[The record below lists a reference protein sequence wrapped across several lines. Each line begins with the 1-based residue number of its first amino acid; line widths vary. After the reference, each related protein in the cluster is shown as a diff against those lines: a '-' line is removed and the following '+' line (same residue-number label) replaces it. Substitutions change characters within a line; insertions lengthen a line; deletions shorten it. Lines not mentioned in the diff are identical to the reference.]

1 LKKISNYSYMNKAR
15 LEGKKIV
22 CLGGG
27 NAMPKAVLAG
37 LKKFP
42 VKISVI
48 CAMLDT
54 GGSAGRLR
62 KDYGIVSPG
71 DIRRAFIALA
81 NTSPA
86 VGELFN
92 YRFDDG
98 ELAGHNFANLLI
110 TALEL
115 SSKNYKATLK
125 ELNRLLNINPNHKV
139 LPATLDK
146 AELCAELDNGEIIR
160 GETNID
166 IPKHDAKHSIKKIFL
181 EPEAKAYGAALHEIK
196 DADAIIIGPGDLY
209 SSLAQILL
217 VKGMARAICKSRAQK
232 IYICNLHTKHGE
244 TDHYSVEDFTG
255 KIEEFLGCPVDKV
268 IFSLQTKTIRRK
280 IQSVEL
286 KGKPNGK
293 FVGAAVSSSENP
305 EEHDP
310 VKLSKIILSII

>member
-1 LKKISNYSYMNKAR
+1 MDKTR

-54 GGSAGRLR
+54 GGSAARLR

-181 EPEAKAYGAALHEIK
+181 DPEAKAYGAALHEIK

-217 VKGMARAICKSRAQK
+217 VKGMSRAICKSCAKK

-244 TDHYSVEDFTG
+244 TDHYYVEDFTG

-268 IFSLQTKTIRRK
+268 IFSSQTKTIGRQT
-280 IQSVEL
+280 QSVTL
-286 KGKPNGK
+286 KGKANSK
-293 FVGAAVSSSENP
+293 FIGAAVSSSKNP